1 MTPPGLKVRI
11 RFLCG
16 LIEPPGPKI
25 VLDGTIPGIGQEFFK
40 PACKRGQFISRQLC
54 DSRFK
59 FSQTHRILPL

>member
-11 RFLCG
+11 RFPRG
-16 LIEPPGPKI
+16 LIELSGSEI
-25 VLDGTIPGIGQEFFK
+25 LLHGTIPGIGQEFFK

-59 FSQTHRILPL
+59 FSQTHRIPPP